1 MRHHRVLALAL
12 LLAAPG
18 VLAQSPPPGYD
29 QTAASAAAQNSQPGA
44 RHTPAL
50 TIPVPTDEVSPEMQ
64 KMIAGPFP
72 PHMNAAPKN
81 AAEWKELINRRAA
94 VTAGAVPML

>member
-12 LLAAPG
+12 LFAAPG
-18 VLAQSPPPGYD
+18 VLAQSPPGYD